1 MSKMMLIGDVHGK
14 WEKYADILKTHQ
26 PESSVQ
32 VGDFGVG
39 FYGENPQR
47 ADALKD
53 AMATYG
59 GNNRFIRG
67 NHDNPDVCREYE
79 GWIPDATFDEDTG
92 VFYLGGA
99 WSIDYQWRTQGIDWW
114 EDEELS
120 YDELQ
125 AAIDVYERAKPRVV
139 VTHEC
144 PEDIVGYMM
153 PWYKQDFRSR
163 TRDALGSMWSLHKPQ
178 LWVFG
183 HWHSSVTASFEGC
196 QFTCLNEL
204 EHLTI
209 EL

>member
-1 MSKMMLIGDVHGK
+1 MMLIGDVHGK
-14 WEKYADILKTHQ
+14 WEQYTEILKTHQ
-26 PESSVQ
+26 PENSVQ

-39 FYGENPQR
+39 FYGEDPAR
-47 ADALKD
+47 VAALKS
-53 AMATYG
+53 AMADFG

-67 NHDNPDVCREYE
+67 NHDNPATCREFHS
-79 GWIPDATFDEDTG
+79 WIEDATYDEETG

-99 WSIDYQWRTQGIDWW
+99 WSIDHAYRTEGFDWW
-114 EDEELS
+114 ADEELS
-120 YDELQ
+120 YDELHK
-125 AAIDVYERAKPRVV
+125 AIDLYERVKPRVV

-153 PWYKQDFRSR
+153 PWYRQDFRSR

-183 HWHSSVTASFEGC
+183 HWHTSVTASFEGC

-204 EHLTI
+204 EHMTI